1 MADSG
6 QDLLSLLDLTEY
18 EAEALEELLL
28 LGRTTAPDLAEATG
42 IPKARIYGVLDALSE
57 AGYLKVIP
65 GRPKRYEPHGPAAI
79 ADRAVENR
87 RHAYERFREDVEAV
101 EEDFVDE
108 YAPVR
113 DRGVDELS
121 PTEDLFHVVDVG
133 EPSER
138 ETRRRFREA
147 EEAVYVLSKS
157 FGYIGAVRPAMRD
170 AVDRG
175 VAVDVLLLHPDSL
188 SAENRARQAEIR
200 DSLAEAFPSV
210 AVRVSDRVLPWR
222 GTFADP
228 SLSYESGQGLLMVE
242 QEDVPNHHRQ
252 AAVTEN
258 PSFVAGMWQY
268 FDLLW
273 RHESA
278 PDDRGETG
286 GDDAARPDDTAGADD
301 AATE

>member
-87 RHAYERFREDVEAV
+87 RHAYERFREDIEAV

-138 ETRRRFREA
+138 ETRRLFREA

-157 FGYIGAVRPAMRD
+157 FGYIDAVRPAMRD

>member
-87 RHAYERFREDVEAV
+87 RHAYERFREDIEAV

-138 ETRRRFREA
+138 ETRRLFREA